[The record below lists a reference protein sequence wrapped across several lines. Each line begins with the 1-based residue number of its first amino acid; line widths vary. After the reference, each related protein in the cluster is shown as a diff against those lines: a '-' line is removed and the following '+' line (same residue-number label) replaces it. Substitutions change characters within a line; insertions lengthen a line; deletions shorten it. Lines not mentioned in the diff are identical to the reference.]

1 MNKSNFKFE
10 DLNYKIEIN
19 NNLINFI
26 GTIEI
31 KSLNDNF
38 KEYIQKIHEYILN
51 KNFKDIKID
60 FTKLIFMNS
69 SGIKVIVEWLLKLEE
84 LPEEKKY
91 KVLFIYD
98 PKILWQES
106 TINTLLFLN
115 ENLLSKKAINQ

>member
-26 GTIEI
+26 VTIEI

-51 KNFKDIKID
+51 KNFKDVKID

-69 SGIKVIVEWLLKLEE
+69 
-84 LPEEKKY
+84 
-91 KVLFIYD
+91 
-98 PKILWQES
+98 
-106 TINTLLFLN
+106 
-115 ENLLSKKAINQ
+115 